1 MARTTLIVL
10 AVVCL
15 TVLGVVMITKGQEVG
30 PTATIYNPYSPG
42 ILPADL
48 DSEIARVLREIDVI
62 QQECK
67 GSHSR
72 QFNLAFAEC
81 KP

>member
-15 TVLGVVMITKGQEVG
+15 TVLGVVMITKSQEVG
-30 PTATIYNPYSPG
+30 PTATIYNPYPPG

-48 DSEIARVLREIDVI
+48 DSA
-62 QQECK
+62 
-67 GSHSR
+67 H
-72 QFNLAFAEC
+72 
-81 KP
+81 